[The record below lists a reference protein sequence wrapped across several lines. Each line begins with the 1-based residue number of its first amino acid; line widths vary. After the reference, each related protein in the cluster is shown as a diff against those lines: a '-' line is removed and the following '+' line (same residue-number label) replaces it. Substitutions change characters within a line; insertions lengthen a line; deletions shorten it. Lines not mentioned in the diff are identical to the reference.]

1 MLRIG
6 QHDFSQQRLRTVMTT
21 PPLLFNHMTQFTWVM
36 SASTGA
42 FDMVL
47 ADQSWR
53 RSTSRPAFARER
65 KTRVASGR
73 MEWDVPKN
81 YIEALDEDPEAVRGS
96 RETSLYDVHGSARL
110 AGSNR
115 RLESVSLC
123 VMRPFLHIA
132 RFFTDRVRSHHLL
145 CRSRKSDAETMSNP
159 AGF

>member
-81 YIEALDEDPEAVRGS
+81 YIEALDEDPEA
-96 RETSLYDVHGSARL
+96 T
-110 AGSNR
+110 
-115 RLESVSLC
+115 C
-123 VMRPFLHIA
+123 
-132 RFFTDRVRSHHLL
+132 
-145 CRSRKSDAETMSNP
+145 NP
-159 AGF
+159 ARQCDASFCPPVAHTCRDFFAN